1 MVVCDFFRRG
11 RCAFGETHIF
21 DPDGEVNIILQCPEY
36 HFAPGNDHEELP
48 AEEPPTEEPP
58 AEEPVIFKEQLEEVF
73 RIQASAK
80 HLILASPVFQKALTE
95 GWKEGFHLL
104 KKGAVD
110 ITISG
115 WDLDAFLILMNIFH
129 CQPQSLP
136 REISLELLAKV
147 AILADYYQCQT
158 LVQYFADRWIKS
170 LRNLPT
176 TYSRDSMLWVWV
188 SWVFRQSYE
197 FEKCT
202 LLAISQSSNRITNL
216 GLPIPEQVID
226 KMNMRRYDAITLILS
241 SLAKLRDAFLDGSRG
256 CTFECSSLMF
266 GALTK
271 QMHSNG
277 LLYPQPEAPFIGL
290 NYKGLVETARA
301 IKSPKWPS
309 HYRACESSSFSSLIV
324 IQENKIK
331 VRSALC

>member
-1 MVVCDFFRRG
+1 MATAVRR
-11 RCAFGETHIF
+11 ETHIF

-36 HFAPGNDHEELP
+36 HFARWNDH
-48 AEEPPTEEPP
+48 
-58 AEEPVIFKEQLEEVF
+58 EEPVIFKEQLEEEHVKTQVF
-73 RIQASAK
+73 RVQASAK

-95 GWKEGFHLL
+95 SWKEGFHLL
-104 KKGAVD
+104 KKGAAE

-129 CQPQSLP
+129 CRPQNLP

-147 AILADYYQCQT
+147 VILADYYQCQT
-158 LVQYFADRWIKS
+158 LVQYFAERWIKS
-170 LRNLPT
+170 LRVNLPT

-266 GALTK
+266 GVLTK

-277 LLYPQPEAPFIGL
+277 LFYPQPEAPFIGL
-290 NYKGLVETARA
+290 NYKGL
-301 IKSPKWPS
+301 WP
-309 HYRACESSSFSSLIV
+309 AAFGGQNILSL
-324 IQENKIK
+324 KD
-331 VRSALC
+331 

>member
-1 MVVCDFFRRG
+1 MISKVESTAVRR
-11 RCAFGETHIF
+11 ETHIF

-36 HFAPGNDHEELP
+36 HFAPWNDHEELP

-58 AEEPVIFKEQLEEVF
+58 AEEPPAEEPEHVKTQVF

-80 HLILASPVFQKALTE
+80 HLILASPVFQEALTE

-104 KKGAVD
+104 EKGAVE

-129 CQPQSLP
+129 CRPQNLP
-136 REISLELLAKV
+136 RDISLELLAKV

-170 LRNLPT
+170 LRVNLPT
-176 TYSRDSMLWVWV
+176 TYSRDSMFWVWV

-216 GLPIPEQVID
+216 GLPIPEQ
-226 KMNMRRYDAITLILS
+226 DAITLILS

-277 LLYPQPEAPFIGL
+277 LLCPQPEAPFIGL

-309 HYRACESSSFSSLIV
+309 HYRKYGQRTGFIFFPYDFFLYFEIMLS
-324 IQENKIK
+324 
-331 VRSALC
+331 